1 MTAITGELDFLKT
14 YSKNLENKHLSMWAV
29 GDIDE
34 KFYFVSIRKNSAK
47 FEKLQFFFFLL
58 YQLPDLVFALQHKV
72 GPRTRSQ

>member
-1 MTAITGELDFLKT
+1 
-14 YSKNLENKHLSMWAV
+14 MWAV